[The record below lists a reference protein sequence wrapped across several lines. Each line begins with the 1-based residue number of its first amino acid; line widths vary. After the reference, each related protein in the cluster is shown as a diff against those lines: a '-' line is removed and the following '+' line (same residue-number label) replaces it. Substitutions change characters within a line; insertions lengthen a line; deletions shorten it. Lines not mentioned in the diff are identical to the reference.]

1 MNWNRLFDTQDL
13 NWWTIVSGIGLN
25 FVLTSFL
32 FLGATPL
39 VSADAPEAV
48 FVTVICLGAFA
59 ITLLTAYV
67 CGRLADERFLTYAF
81 YPLIGFLILTVP
93 GVLASGVFGLL
104 VIGMGIL
111 GAFNGANLA
120 ARRAFKRRQ
129 RYRVNKDSPSEGTR
143 KERA

>member
-1 MNWNRLFDTQDL
+1 MSTVDDPRVPHIISGRKAANHCLTEKSILLNWNRLFDTQDL

-59 ITLLTAYV
+59 IPLLTAYI
-67 CGRLADERFLTYAF
+67 CGRLADECVLTYAF

-93 GVLASGVFGLL
+93 G
-104 VIGMGIL
+104 
-111 GAFNGANLA
+111 
-120 ARRAFKRRQ
+120 
-129 RYRVNKDSPSEGTR
+129 E
-143 KERA
+143 ERAYIYFQF